1 MRHALS
7 DLASAVNQLVSAI
20 IGENLRLKNLNV
32 LRFALC
38 AMRFAL
44 CGALGRFF
52 PFSQLEEDLVHPL
65 QSVGEVPQSRE
76 PRLLVK
82 GGELCDQPA
91 LFFLHC
97 LTEFVWGIPGFFSKA
112 LSSEEVQE
120 TPITL

>member
-1 MRHALS
+1 MALCS
-7 DLASAVNQLVSAI
+7 LLLPICVH
-20 IGENLRLKNLNV
+20 LRLKNLNV

-38 AMRFAL
+38 AMRFA
-44 CGALGRFF
+44 ALGRFF

-82 GGELCDQPA
+82 RGELCDQPA
-91 LFFLHC
+91 LFFLYC
-97 LTEFVWGIPGFFSKA
+97 LTELVWGFPEFFSEA

-120 TPITL
+120 TPVTL